1 MVVEV
6 NGQNV
11 EKESLE
17 DVIVH
22 VKRGGET
29 LSLLVVDQEG
39 YDWLKQNGKPVTV
52 NKLETISEVCSIY

>member
-1 MVVEV
+1 M